1 MRRAALSVA
10 VSAATFL
17 LFSAPASAQDANAR
31 AKALFEEGTRLVD
44 AGDLA
49 GALNRYRAAYDVV
62 PRAMLLRNIGA
73 VLVELDRPA
82 EAANAFADYLAQAD
96 VEPEWVAEV
105 ERVLGKLDASLGRLR
120 LRVHGRPVSVR
131 LDGVPVGAS
140 PLERVVRVDPGTH
153 LVAVVREDRSPAER
167 KTWNVAVPAGEEV
180 ELALA
185 KADLWPE
192 PAPGAPPP
200 AAASIGTQVDPTAP
214 GQAIDLTA
222 FVRVDVDLTGR
233 GAVGAPGAGV
243 RFGDRFDLFGNALVG
258 ANPGAEIGGRFGPKL
273 GALRPLAT
281 LSMPVFFRDGAYAN
295 LRGGVGA
302 EWTPLSWMSAALDVG
317 LAYAFSPPDDVVR
330 TVPIASAR
338 VAFDF

>member
-10 VSAATFL
+10 VSAATL
-17 LFSAPASAQDANAR
+17 ITLSTTGAAQDADAR
-31 AKALFEEGTRLVD
+31 ARALFEEGTRLVD

-49 GALNRYRAAYDVV
+49 GALNRYRAAYEVV

-73 VLVELDRPA
+73 VLVELDRRS
-82 EAANAFADYLAQAD
+82 EAANAFAEYLAQSD
-96 VEPEWVAEV
+96 VEPEWIAEV
-105 ERVLGKLDASLGRLR
+105 ERVLARLDASLGRLR
-120 LRVHGRPVSVR
+120 LRVDGGRVNVR

-140 PLERVVRVDPGTH
+140 PLDRVIRVDPGTH
-153 LVAVVREDRSPAER
+153 LVTVVREGQNPAER

-180 ELALA
+180 ALSLA
-185 KADLWPE
+185 KADLWPK
-192 PAPGAPPP
+192 PAPTTPPRAP
-200 AAASIGTQVDPTAP
+200 SIATQVDSTAP
-214 GQAIDLTA
+214 RLSIDLTA

-243 RFGDRFDLFGNALVG
+243 RFGERFDLFGNALVG

-281 LSMPVFFRDGAYAN
+281 ISLPVFFRDGARAN
-295 LRGGVGA
+295 VRGGIGA

-317 LAYAFSPPDDVVR
+317 LAYAFSPPEDVVR
-330 TVPIASAR
+330 TVPVASAR

>member
-1 MRRAALSVA
+1 M
-10 VSAATFL
+10 SAATL
-17 LFSAPASAQDANAR
+17 VSLATPAAAEQDADAR
-31 AKALFEEGTRLVD
+31 ARTLFEEGTRLVN

-82 EAANAFADYLAQAD
+82 EAANAFAEYLAQAD
-96 VEPEWVAEV
+96 VEPEWIAEV

-120 LRVHGRPVSVR
+120 LRVEGGLVSVR

-153 LVAVVREDRSPAER
+153 LVAVVRENRSGPER
-167 KTWNVAVPAGEEV
+167 KTWNVAVAAGAEV
-180 ELALA
+180 ELALG

-192 PAPGAPPP
+192 PPASAQPP
-200 AAASIGTQVDPTAP
+200 ATSIGGRVDSTGPAL
-214 GQAIDLTA
+214 AIGVAA
-222 FVRVDVDLTGR
+222 FVRIDVDLTGR
-233 GAVGAPGAGV
+233 GAVAAPGAGV
-243 RFGDRFDLFGNALVG
+243 RLGERLDLFGNALVG
-258 ANPGAEIGGRFGPKL
+258 ANRGAEIGARYGPKL

-281 LSMPVFFRDGAYAN
+281 LSLPVFFHDGAYAN
-295 LRGGVGA
+295 LRAGVGG
-302 EWTPLSWMSAALDVG
+302 EWTPLSWLSAALDVG
-317 LAYAFSPPDDVVR
+317 LAYAFSPPEDVVG